1 MLPHMYVASTGAK
14 NAIRPGTNRWSRRAA
29 RTLLGGAGITLLLS
43 TSACESESASSGAAG
58 ATPSASANKPSSM
71 VIPVEEKPVEEKAPE
86 PPKPKKKIEDCPS
99 GKALAFDDPALEQG
113 IRFKLQK
120 MTGALGKADLGRLSS
135 LNLSQAKVNELDICV
150 FPHMTSLKELFLG
163 PGDLDDLSPIAGLK
177 NLETLGASINQVSD
191 LTPLS
196 GLTKLDRLDLGRTK
210 VKDLSPLK
218 NLTRVTELMLDS
230 TPIEDLS
237 PLSDMKDLEKLSIN
251 KTLVKDVSPLAKLKK
266 LKFLYVA
273 DTPAD
278 EDPMSFAPIRANG
291 TKVINQ

>member
-1 MLPHMYVASTGAK
+1 MLPHMC
-14 NAIRPGTNRWSRRAA
+14 AA
-29 RTLLGGAGITLLLS
+29 RTGVTTGMNTETNGGSQLATRTQLCCAGVLLLALA
-43 TSACESESASSGAAG
+43 ACESESANPTATAA
-58 ATPSASANKPSSM
+58 AASAAKPSSR

-86 PPKPKKKIEDCPS
+86 PPKPKKKLEDCPTGNTLS
-99 GKALAFDDPALEQG
+99 IDDPALEQG

-120 MTGALGKADLGRLSS
+120 MKGTLTKADLGRLAS

-191 LTPLS
+191 LTPIA

-218 NLTRVTELMLDS
+218 GLTRVTELMLDS
-230 TPIEDLS
+230 TPVEDLS
-237 PLSDMKDLEKLSIN
+237 PLAGMKDLEKLSIN
-251 KTLVKDVSPLAKLKK
+251 KTQVKDVSPLAGLKK

-273 DTPAD
+273 ETPAD

-291 TKVINQ
+291 TKVINL